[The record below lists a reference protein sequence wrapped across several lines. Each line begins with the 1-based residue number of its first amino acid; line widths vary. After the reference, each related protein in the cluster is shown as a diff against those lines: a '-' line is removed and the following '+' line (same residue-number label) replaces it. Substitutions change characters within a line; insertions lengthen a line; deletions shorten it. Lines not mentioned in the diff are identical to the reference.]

1 MKYFYLGD
9 DFMPGYVTHY
19 IFGRDMYEKLN
30 DPVLKNNLYKNRA
43 VYALGHQGPD
53 IFFYYLPAY
62 VLHGHNLGDMAHT
75 ENTGTFYA
83 ALLESRSIF
92 KKPEDLQIANAYLEG
107 FLGHYILDSICH
119 PFIYGRTHY
128 KKNDRGYFSRHAYL
142 ETEIDTSLLELKYHR
157 RRADFHMENTIMLTP
172 RQKWIVARML
182 HYAYQHTYHGL
193 FVSRYTI
200 FMAIFA
206 TQLGF
211 RILYDSTGQKKVL
224 FRFAEKHTLGYP
236 VFSPLIANDS
246 LLFRTDPFNMQHKKW
261 TNPWDSSISSV
272 ESFFDLYG
280 RSEEK
285 YLHCLAELSA
295 LLKER
300 IHSPKASL
308 LTEEF
313 LKDYGNA
320 SFHSG
325 LDCTI

>member
-1 MKYFYLGD
+1 M
-9 DFMPGYVTHY
+9 
-19 IFGRDMYEKLN
+19 
-30 DPVLKNNLYKNRA
+30 KNNLYKNRA

-62 VLHGHNLGDMAHT
+62 VLHGHNLGDMQHT
-75 ENTGTFYA
+75 ENTGAFYA

-200 FMAIFA
+200 FMAFLQRSLVSGFYTTAPDRKKCCSVLQKSIHLA
-206 TQLGF
+206 TQ
-211 RILYDSTGQKKVL
+211 Y
-224 FRFAEKHTLGYP
+224 
-236 VFSPLIANDS
+236 
-246 LLFRTDPFNMQHKKW
+246 
-261 TNPWDSSISSV
+261 
-272 ESFFDLYG
+272 
-280 RSEEK
+280 
-285 YLHCLAELSA
+285 
-295 LLKER
+295 
-300 IHSPKASL
+300 
-308 LTEEF
+308 
-313 LKDYGNA
+313 
-320 SFHSG
+320 FHH
-325 LDCTI
+325 